1 MKDLS
6 GEQSRELIER
16 VARQIGDRKL
26 ATPALLLLE
35 VIKPF
40 SFLASQGLL
49 LAEPLL
55 SFLYEEPRIGDYAD
69 LLADRSKVECL
80 MDRLVHENR
89 GRDGDSKGEG

>member
-6 GEQSRELIER
+6 GEQSQELIER

-26 ATPALLLLE
+26 ATPALLFLE

-69 LLADRSKVECL
+69 LLADRSNVEYL
-80 MDRLVHENR
+80 MGRLEQESR